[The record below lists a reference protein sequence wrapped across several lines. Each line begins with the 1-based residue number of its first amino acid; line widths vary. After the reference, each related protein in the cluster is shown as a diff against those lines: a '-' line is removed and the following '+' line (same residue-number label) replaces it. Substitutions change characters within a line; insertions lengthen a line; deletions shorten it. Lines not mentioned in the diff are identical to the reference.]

1 MPVTRLPSPSTS
13 PLLGRISPETMLSTV
28 DLPQPDGPTMV
39 TIAPSGTSKLK
50 SCTATTAS
58 RSRGRNT
65 MPISASRIL
74 AGILAGGG
82 DMVAGSGT
90 GKRRFPAQQPR
101 FDLAHDH
108 AEQPGDHG
116 ERDQARE
123 HAGGVE
129 ARGARGDQVAEPM
142 VGGENLGHDHAEQ
155 RIGQAEIEARED
167 PGQRGRKRHLPEN
180 VAFGGAHQPAD
191 RENVVVD

>member
-1 MPVTRLPSPSTS
+1 MPVTRRPSTSTS
-13 PLLGRISPETMLSTV
+13 PLLGGISPETMLSTV

-65 MPISASRIL
+65 MPISASRFARGTL
-74 AGILAGGG
+74 GRGCGR
-82 DMVAGSGT
+82 VAMPGT
-90 GKRRFPAQQPR
+90 GQRWFPAQQPR
-101 FDLAHDH
+101 LDLAHDQ

-116 ERDQARE
+116 EGDQAGK
-123 HAGGVE
+123 HTGGVE
-129 ARGARGDQVAEPM
+129 ARGARGNEIAEAV

-155 RIGQAEIEARED
+155 GVGEPEIEPGEN
-167 PGQRGRKRHLPEN
+167 PGQRGGKRH
-180 VAFGGAHQPAD
+180 
-191 RENVVVD
+191 